1 MVRTRKAKSSFP
13 AGRKRV
19 ARKASIQSSTSEPL
33 RQVAAPPSAEPAPLS
48 PPARRYQTRS
58 EPPVE
63 PQLPIEGNLDC
74 RAQPFHSELCFDTAT
89 FRLQSKLADS
99 FHLLHRYRMEHLLT
113 PRDFFY
119 PRVAT
124 NFYQSM
130 TTNQVRDPTLIHFTI
145 DGRHG
150 ILGARHIAEALHF
163 PYEPARLEDYRV
175 WTNPPQLEMVHLL
188 SKGTSTNPYLLR
200 NELPPSMFFMMHSCA
215 TTFIHF
221 SIGCRGEEFC

>member
-1 MVRTRKAKSSFP
+1 MRKSKLPLIFLYFYKNWSFKLPKGFPKPREPPAITSGHFLQSAMVRTRKAKSSFP

-58 EPPVE
+58 GGRPPQKKAKIVDSKPINLTEPSSKLSPTLSSEPPVE

-99 FHLLHRYRMEHLLT
+99 FHLLHRYRMQHLLT

-119 PRVAT
+119 PQVAMD
-124 NFYQSM
+124 FYQSM
-130 TTNQVRDPTLIHFTI
+130 TTN
-145 DGRHG
+145 
-150 ILGARHIAEALHF
+150 
-163 PYEPARLEDYRV
+163 
-175 WTNPPQLEMVHLL
+175 
-188 SKGTSTNPYLLR
+188 
-200 NELPPSMFFMMHSCA
+200 
-215 TTFIHF
+215 
-221 SIGCRGEEFC
+221 